1 MKIKLN
7 EQQTKQ
13 FYELMLPELIR
24 IEKEKNSKE
33 KNDSW
38 KKK

>member
-13 FYELMLPELIR
+13 LYQMILPELIR
-24 IEKEKNSKE
+24 IEKEKE
-33 KNDSW
+33 KRPNTLIRSS
-38 KKK
+38 